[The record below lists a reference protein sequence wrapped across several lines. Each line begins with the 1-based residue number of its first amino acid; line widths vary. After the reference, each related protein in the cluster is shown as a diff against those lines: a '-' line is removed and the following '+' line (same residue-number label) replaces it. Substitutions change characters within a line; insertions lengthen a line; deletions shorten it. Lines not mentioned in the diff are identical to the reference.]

1 MKHHKPRLSQRL
13 PQGRPPFPP
22 SVTLPI
28 FAAISADPKPW
39 SPEGVPDE
47 KNGEFSWGKN
57 GDFIGFNYEKW

>member
-1 MKHHKPRLSQRL
+1 
-13 PQGRPPFPP
+13 
-22 SVTLPI
+22 VTLPI